1 MDSRVRT
8 RAKASA
14 VDAASFAVVYGTA
27 KKDFN
32 PRFIGD
38 DSEKGKLRQALYFE
52 RAFELCFEGVRKYD
66 LLRWGCLYDALKL
79 FGEKSI
85 VNVKNPAYPAYKNF
99 RVGHSELL
107 PIPLREIQSNP
118 ALKGENTPG
127 Y

>member
-14 VDAASFAVVYGTA
+14 VDAASFAVVYGAA

-107 PIPLREIQSNP
+107 PIPLRKIQSNP
-118 ALKGENTPG
+118 ALKEENTQG

>member
-1 MDSRVRT
+1 M
-8 RAKASA
+8 
-14 VDAASFAVVYGTA
+14 
-27 KKDFN
+27 
-32 PRFIGD
+32 
-38 DSEKGKLRQALYFE
+38 
-52 RAFELCFEGVRKYD
+52 
-66 LLRWGCLYDALKL
+66 KL

-118 ALKGENTPG
+118 ALKEENTQG